1 MSSIYP
7 RHRGTCPAGPDKF
20 REFIPCAVAGR
31 GIAVFAL
38 IFEKLAVKRRLLG
51 SVILGIGGVSDTLG
65 IEVRDIGVGMRDFEV
80 GGDIR
85 DIGRRG
91 VVVGVCCV
99 GVALPVRG
107 IRLGVMTTAGILVG
121 GEPRTLAFGDAF
133 HRGRA

>member
-1 MSSIYP
+1 M
-7 RHRGTCPAGPDKF
+7 
-20 REFIPCAVAGR
+20 AGR

-38 IFEKLAVKRRLLG
+38 IFEKLAVNRRLFG
-51 SVILGIGGVSDTLG
+51 SGILGTGGVSDTRG
-65 IEVRDIGVGMRDFEV
+65 IEFGFETARDMGAGMRDLGVEE

-85 DIGRRG
+85 DTGRRG

-99 GVALPVRG
+99 GVARPVRG